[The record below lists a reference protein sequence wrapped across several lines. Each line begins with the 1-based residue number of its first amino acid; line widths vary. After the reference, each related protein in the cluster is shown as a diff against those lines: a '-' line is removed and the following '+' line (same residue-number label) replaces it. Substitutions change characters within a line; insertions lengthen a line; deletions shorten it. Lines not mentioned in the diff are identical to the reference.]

1 MTSTQHRMLKNKF
14 AKAILWIT
22 LFSMGGGSLL
32 FSPNL
37 FRRFTGGLP
46 KIATVDGSAISIN
59 EFKLKVSQEA
69 ERLAFFRQQMGP
81 QADYMM
87 RMMGISD
94 DPKVMAIQSLIV
106 EKIVDKVADALGI
119 RVSSDFIAR
128 KMQDPYFVLQEL
140 RDSVPLSVIDQRGS
154 ISVPMLRYFLQAHG
168 VSLKDF
174 EESIENALRRSLARN
189 LILLSSYISNA
200 ELKKAF
206 ADQSLEREY
215 GILFFNLDTY
225 LKQEKTKPLTKDE
238 LEPFFA
244 EQNKIMKRYWSPEKR
259 SARVWEFKPETF
271 GVTITDQEIEKYY
284 ADHKQE
290 YLESPVQV
298 QIRRILLKVDEKN
311 PATQVQEK
319 AQKIK
324 EELVGHSDRFGQL
337 AQQHSQDNSTA
348 AKGGLVGFIKRGDL
362 EDQAIERAAFRLQN
376 DGDISDIITT
386 NQGIELLQRVSRK
399 AASYQ
404 SLNSVKNDIKALL
417 LKQKFDE
424 QFTKESRSAV
434 NQQRTTG
441 DVLEKM
447 SKERNGSTRSANV
460 SRRDTSLLS
469 QRIFKTPL
477 NEHSFFIDD
486 KGTGVIVQTTNIEK
500 SVEVPLDT
508 VKKQV
513 EDDLYYD
520 KARQAMKA
528 AIKQASSKAKTGSSL
543 AALKGEFGVS
553 FESTGMFSQS
563 DEKATKKL
571 EEKQLPVPALL
582 SLTQLGA
589 VTSNDQGDRGYV
601 IKFEKRQPFD
611 EALFAQKK
619 QEVIAQLAQEKKER
633 IYRGYIASL
642 CRNATIKITPD
653 NELSTERVPLEDL
666 PS

>member
-1 MTSTQHRMLKNKF
+1 M
-14 AKAILWIT
+14 
-22 LFSMGGGSLL
+22 
-32 FSPNL
+32 
-37 FRRFTGGLP
+37 
-46 KIATVDGSAISIN
+46 
-59 EFKLKVSQEA
+59 
-69 ERLAFFRQQMGP
+69 
-81 QADYMM
+81 
-87 RMMGISD
+87 
-94 DPKVMAIQSLIV
+94 
-106 EKIVDKVADALGI
+106 
-119 RVSSDFIAR
+119 
-128 KMQDPYFVLQEL
+128 
-140 RDSVPLSVIDQRGS
+140 
-154 ISVPMLRYFLQAHG
+154 
-168 VSLKDF
+168 
-174 EESIENALRRSLARN
+174 
-189 LILLSSYISNA
+189 
-200 ELKKAF
+200 
-206 ADQSLEREY
+206 
-215 GILFFNLDTY
+215 
-225 LKQEKTKPLTKDE
+225 
-238 LEPFFA
+238 
-244 EQNKIMKRYWSPEKR
+244 
-259 SARVWEFKPETF
+259 
-271 GVTITDQEIEKYY
+271 
-284 ADHKQE
+284 
-290 YLESPVQV
+290 
-298 QIRRILLKVDEKN
+298 
-311 PATQVQEK
+311 
-319 AQKIK
+319 
-324 EELVGHSDRFGQL
+324 
-337 AQQHSQDNSTA
+337 
-348 AKGGLVGFIKRGDL
+348 
-362 EDQAIERAAFRLQN
+362 
-376 DGDISDIITT
+376 
-386 NQGIELLQRVSRK
+386 QRVSRK

-653 NELSTERVPLEDL
+653 KELSTERVPLEDL
-666 PS
+666 PSSQLKQ

>member
-22 LFSMGGGSLL
+22 LFSMAGGSLL

-69 ERLAFFRQQMGP
+69 ERIAFFRQQMGP

-106 EKIVDKVADALGI
+106 EKILDKVANALGI

-154 ISVPMLRYFLQAHG
+154 ISVSMLRYYLQAHG
-168 VSLKDF
+168 VSFKEF

-189 LILLSSYISNA
+189 LILLSSYISND
-200 ELKKAF
+200 EIKKAF

-215 GILFFNLDTY
+215 GILIFNLDTY
-225 LKQEKTKPLTKDE
+225 LKAEKTKPLSKDE
-238 LEPFFA
+238 LESFFA
-244 EQNKIMKRYWSPEKR
+244 EQNKMLKRYWSPEKR

-271 GVTITDQEIEKYY
+271 GVVINDQEIEKYY
-284 ADHKQE
+284 TDHKQQ

-311 PATQVQEK
+311 PAAQAQEK

-324 EELVGHSDRFGQL
+324 EELVAHPDRFSQL
-337 AQQHSQDNSTA
+337 AQQYSQDNLTA
-348 AKGGLVGFIKRGDL
+348 SKGGMVGFIKRGDL
-362 EDQAIERAAFRLQN
+362 DDQAIERAAFRLQN

-386 NQGIELLQRVSRK
+386 NQGIELLQRVARK

-434 NQQRTTG
+434 NQQRTAS
-441 DVLEKM
+441 DALEKM
-447 SKERNGSTRSANV
+447 SKEHNGSTRVATV
-460 SRRDTSLLS
+460 SKRDTGLLA
-469 QRIFKTPL
+469 QRILKTPL
-477 NEHSFFIDD
+477 NEQSFFIDD
-486 KGTGVIVQTTNIEK
+486 KGAGVIVQTTSIEK
-500 SVEVPLDT
+500 SAEVPLDS

-513 EDDLYYD
+513 EDDLYYE
-520 KARQAMKA
+520 KARKAMKTA
-528 AIKQASSKAKTGSSL
+528 LQQASSKAKAGSSL
-543 AALKGEFGVS
+543 ASLKNELGAS
-553 FESTGMFSQS
+553 FVSTGMFSQN
-563 DEKATKKL
+563 DANALKKL

-589 VTSNDQGDRGYV
+589 VASSEQPDRGY
-601 IKFEKRQPFD
+601 IMKFEKRQPFD